1 MPGIQDALTLP
12 AEVHDGSRPNILML
26 FSDEHHWQY
35 SGYAGHPVVKTP
47 NLDRL
52 AAGGTNFT
60 NAYCNS
66 PLCSPSRQ
74 SFMAG
79 LHAHRAGLWNNC
91 CAMPENT
98 VTWAHA
104 LSHAGYETL
113 LLGKMHFNGYQRM
126 YGFDRRPVLEGN
138 DYDQQFYSWG
148 MRTSHDWTWDYPV
161 ERSGGIRNLQTAGPD
176 SEERQ
181 PIFRHD
187 YRVTEGALEVLR
199 EKAAGGDDR
208 PWAMCVGHVLP
219 HPPFKPRPDLWELYR
234 GTGLDAANPWGEGL
248 GECDRSLRAYLGLAG
263 NDYDQE
269 QIRRVREA
277 YYGLVTEYDEQVG
290 RILDC
295 LEETGQA
302 ENTVVLYFSDHGEMC
317 GEHGIVGKVS
327 LRESSVR
334 VPLVASWPGRF
345 PAGGSVSAP
354 VSLVDLFPTFLE
366 LAGTRLPEVLPLDGR
381 SILPL
386 LEGREPAEGSGR
398 SVFGEFEGEGW
409 NHPRCFLRDGKYKYV
424 HNHTSEPELYDVE
437 ADYLELHNLAGRP
450 EHRETEERMRGRVL
464 SSWNP
469 EEIELEV
476 LRTQARQK
484 LARCRNISQDLGW

>member
-1 MPGIQDALTLP
+1 MTGIQDALTLP
-12 AEVHDGSRPNILML
+12 AEVHGEARPNILML

-35 SGYAGHPVVKTP
+35 SGYAGHPVVRTP

-52 AAGGTNFT
+52 AARGVNFT

-79 LHAHRAGLWNNC
+79 LYAHRIGMWNNC

-113 LLGKMHFNGYQRM
+113 LLGKMHFNGYQKM

-138 DYDQQFYSWG
+138 DYDQQFHSWG
-148 MRTSHDWTWDYPV
+148 VRTSHDWTWDYPV
-161 ERSGGIRNLQTAGPD
+161 ERSGGIKTLRAAGPD
-176 SEERQ
+176 SETRQ
-181 PIFRHD
+181 PVFRHD
-187 YRVTEGALEVLR
+187 MRVTEGALEVLR
-199 EKAAGGDDR
+199 EKAADEGGQ

-219 HPPFKPRPDLWELYR
+219 HPPFRARPDLWEEYSGR
-234 GTGLDAANPWGEGL
+234 GLHAENPWGEGL
-248 GECDRSLRAYLGLAG
+248 GECDSSLRAYLGLAG
-263 NDYDQE
+263 NDYSEE

-277 YYGLVTEYDEQVG
+277 YYGLVTEYDEHVG
-290 RILDC
+290 RILAC

-302 ENTVVLYFSDHGEMC
+302 ENTIVLYFSDHGEMC

-334 VPLVASWPGRF
+334 VPLLASWPGHF
-345 PAGGSVSAP
+345 PEGADVAAP
-354 VSLVDLFPTFLE
+354 VSLVDLYPTFLDI
-366 LAGTRLPEVLPLDGR
+366 AGTRLPDVLPLDGR
-381 SILPL
+381 SLLPL
-386 LEGREPAEGSGR
+386 LDGREPPSGAER

-409 NHPRCFLRDGKYKYV
+409 NHPRCFLREGEYKYV
-424 HNHTSEPELYDVE
+424 INHTSAPELYNLAE
-437 ADYLELHNLAGRP
+437 DYLELQNLAGRP
-450 EHRETEERMRGRVL
+450 ECAELERRMRGQVL
-464 SSWNP
+464 AFWDP

-484 LARCRNISQDLGW
+484 LARCRNVCADVGR